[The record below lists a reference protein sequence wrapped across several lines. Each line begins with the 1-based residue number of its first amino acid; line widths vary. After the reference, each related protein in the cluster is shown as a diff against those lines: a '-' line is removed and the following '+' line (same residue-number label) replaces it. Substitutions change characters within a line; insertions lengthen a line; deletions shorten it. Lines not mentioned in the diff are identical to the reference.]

1 MCASIVNLHQRHYH
15 LPRAPPVRPASTRR
29 PPHGSPCIGSLHKK
43 VTALLAFA
51 LHALVLADA
60 RAPALLAAGLL
71 ADARATALL
80 ACSPHA
86 LVLTDARPP
95 ALLALA
101 PYAPVRTGT
110 AHESASQR
118 LRRLPTPASA
128 GSKDTARSSPA
139 TAAALALAL
148 IAQFGRTE
156 VSILKEFDSSSSQFV
171 SAQDQVGTCPA
182 ANTPPH
188 GTGEWRVL

>member
-171 SAQDQVGTCPA
+171 SADQVGTCPA
-182 ANTPPH
+182 SRQHPPH
-188 GTGEWRVL
+188 GTGAWRVL